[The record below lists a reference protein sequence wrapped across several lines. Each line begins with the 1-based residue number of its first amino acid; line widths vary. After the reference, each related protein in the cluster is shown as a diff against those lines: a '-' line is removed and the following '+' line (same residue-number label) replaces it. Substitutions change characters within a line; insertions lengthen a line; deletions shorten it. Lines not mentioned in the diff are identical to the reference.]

1 MNIYLR
7 NHSYNYAVEQM
18 LFSLFPGE
26 KPVYPEGE
34 PAEGEDYLIS
44 ALDSKAL
51 TSHALLCING
61 KTAEGSAEFDSRLA
75 GGSVEQ
81 KLVRLSFYRAAVKL
95 LNSSPPWGSVTGVH
109 PAKLAA
115 RYMIKSGCNEACAAE
130 YLQNVYSVSP
140 DKAMLAAAAASAGI
154 RVDSSLQPEEVSL
167 YVGIPFCPTRCS
179 YCSFVSQS
187 VDKSLLLVEPYLEA
201 LYKEIIAVGHLV
213 REQCLRVISVYI
225 GGGTPTTLSAEQ
237 LCKLMSVLS
246 ESLDLSSCREYT
258 VEAGRPDTIT
268 EQKLRVISNGGASRI
283 SINPQSMNDA
293 VLRAI
298 GRLHTGQDIVDSYKL
313 AQSVFNG
320 AVNMDL
326 IAGLPSDTTEGF
338 IKSLD
343 SVIALKPE
351 NITVHTLTSK
361 RGSNLTEEGHY
372 AYESGTAAEMVDY
385 SKAALTEA
393 GYKPYYL
400 YRQKQSAGGLE
411 NVGWCKPGY
420 ESIYNIIMMEELQ
433 SVLSLGA
440 GGVTKLVN
448 KATGKIE
455 RLNNKKY
462 PREYIESIEDIIKS
476 KLNMNEF
483 FSGIKKH
490 LQEA

>member
-1 MNIYLR
+1 
-7 NHSYNYAVEQM
+7 M

-51 TSHALLCING
+51 TSHALLCISG
-61 KTAEGSAEFDSRLA
+61 KTAEGSAEFDSILA

-154 RVDSSLQPEEVSL
+154 RVDNSLQPEEVSL

-213 REQCLRVISVYI
+213 REQARGSAGISVRNTHY
-225 GGGTPTTLSAEQ
+225 TLS
-237 LCKLMSVLS
+237 
-246 ESLDLSSCREYT
+246 R
-258 VEAGRPDTIT
+258 
-268 EQKLRVISNGGASRI
+268 
-283 SINPQSMNDA
+283 
-293 VLRAI
+293 
-298 GRLHTGQDIVDSYKL
+298 
-313 AQSVFNG
+313 
-320 AVNMDL
+320 
-326 IAGLPSDTTEGF
+326 
-338 IKSLD
+338 
-343 SVIALKPE
+343 
-351 NITVHTLTSK
+351 
-361 RGSNLTEEGHY
+361 
-372 AYESGTAAEMVDY
+372 TAM
-385 SKAALTEA
+385 
-393 GYKPYYL
+393 
-400 YRQKQSAGGLE
+400 
-411 NVGWCKPGY
+411 
-420 ESIYNIIMMEELQ
+420 
-433 SVLSLGA
+433 
-440 GGVTKLVN
+440 
-448 KATGKIE
+448 
-455 RLNNKKY
+455 
-462 PREYIESIEDIIKS
+462 
-476 KLNMNEF
+476 
-483 FSGIKKH
+483 
-490 LQEA
+490 